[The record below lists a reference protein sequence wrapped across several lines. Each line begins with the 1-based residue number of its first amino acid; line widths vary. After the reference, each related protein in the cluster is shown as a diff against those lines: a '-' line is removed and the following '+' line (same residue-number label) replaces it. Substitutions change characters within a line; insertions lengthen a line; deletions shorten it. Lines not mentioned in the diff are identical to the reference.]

1 MDKIPPYDYA
11 LYAFAARS
19 AVITCSIFELLQ
31 IFGSLEETSSFAK
44 FIYFLFAGSSAA
56 ASAFNIA
63 MSTDGRDEIRKVVGN
78 PDCETR
84 GKAAALVLSPVLA
97 GLILFVCVSGNALFS
112 FFVLIH
118 VLISITQFG
127 VEAYEVSNT
136 GDEAKSI
143 TAKSN
148 LWKPPPQQPTFLQ
161 KGSGTASNNPY
172 AQLANPSC
180 GAPIVSE
187 KKATSQFTEPLQ
199 DVKPVKDEGKS
210 KVQTPVVQEPIYH
223 TLERVQKE
231 AEKKK

>member
-127 VEAYEVSNT
+127 VEAYE
-136 GDEAKSI
+136 
-143 TAKSN
+143 
-148 LWKPPPQQPTFLQ
+148 TFLQ